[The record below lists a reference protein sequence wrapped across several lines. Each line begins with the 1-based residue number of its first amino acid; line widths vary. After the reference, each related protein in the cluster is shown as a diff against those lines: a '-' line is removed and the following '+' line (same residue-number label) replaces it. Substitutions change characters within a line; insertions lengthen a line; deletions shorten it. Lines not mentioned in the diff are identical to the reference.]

1 MIFWAA
7 IGNGCVNVFS
17 RIIPKIR
24 LTPLILLIANFF
36 GASYNQLAKNNGQ
49 DISLRIQ
56 CKVEFNKSSSL
67 FQVFKFIYY

>member
-7 IGNGCVNVFS
+7 TGNGCVNVFS

>member
-7 IGNGCVNVFS
+7 TGNGCVKVFS

-24 LTPLILLIANFF
+24 LIPLILLIANFF
-36 GASYNQLAKNNGQ
+36 GASYNQLAQNNGQ
-49 DISLRIQ
+49 GISLRIQ
-56 CKVEFNKSSSL
+56 CKVEFKKNSSL